1 MTNALN
7 FLPKCD
13 HVIVIDHGQIVETGT
28 YHELK
33 AGQSKFSNL
42 LREFTG
48 NETEEVQLPE
58 VEIVDENQSHDD
70 DDDEDLADVYT
81 VDDGT
86 SIIGKENHAIK
97 CTVLAYKYIV
107 KAKTLKAIR
116 NDP

>member
-13 HVIVIDHGQIVETGT
+13 HVIVIDQGQIVESGT

-33 AGQSKFSNL
+33 SGQSKFSNL

-48 NETEEVQLPE
+48 SEIDKENAESRET
-58 VEIVDENQSHDD
+58 VENSQSHDEQE
-70 DDDEDLADVYT
+70 DEDLADVYT

-86 SIIGKENHAIK
+86 SIIGKKSDNSSNM
-97 CTVLAYKYIV
+97 TRLFD
-107 KAKTLKAIR
+107 LR
-116 NDP
+116 LSLDR

>member
-13 HVIVIDHGQIVETGT
+13 HVIVVDHGQIVETGT

-48 NETEEVQLPE
+48 NESEELQLPE
-58 VEIVDENQSHDD
+58 VEIVDENQSHDN

-86 SIIGKENHAIK
+86 SIIGKRESGNK
-97 CTVLAYKYIV
+97 VYGPCLQVYGLGK
-107 KAKTLKAIR
+107 KR
-116 NDP
+116 

>member
-13 HVIVIDHGQIVETGT
+13 HVIVIDQGQIVESGT

-33 AGQSKFSNL
+33 SGQSKFSNL

-48 NETEEVQLPE
+48 SEIDKENAESRET
-58 VEIVDENQSHDD
+58 VENSQNHDEQE
-70 DDDEDLADVYT
+70 DEDLADVYN

-86 SIIGKENHAIK
+86 SIIGKKSDNSCPK
-97 CTVLAYKYIV
+97 SNQSRDDSL
-107 KAKTLKAIR
+107 L
-116 NDP
+116 